1 MVASISKPMSQ
12 EALET
17 YHSKDNYYSQDDGL
31 ENSQWQGRFSARQGL
46 EGTITAAEW
55 KQACQGE
62 DLQGNELRRKQ
73 INSRAGWDI
82 TLSASKSASLKALVH
97 QDKMVL
103 EAHRAAVTQTV
114 QYIEENCIYAQ
125 VKENG
130 ILKREQT
137 QKGQFALFEHD
148 DNRNQEPQLHT
159 HIVILNQ
166 TLCKDGKSR
175 TLDSRELF
183 NQKVTIGAYYDHAF
197 AHQLQQN
204 GYELDW
210 TSDHTFEI
218 KGYQKDQLEAF
229 SSRRQAIRE
238 YLAEQNIRLEQAT
251 EEQKQIA
258 CLKSRPLKI
267 HKLHPIDHEAQRER
281 WQQESENLGII
292 HPQPRQD
299 LQHLY
304 DLTAHPGSLVEV
316 IQSALET
323 ATAYQVAVTKQTLL
337 RDCLRHSQG
346 HYSPIEIE
354 QALNQSAEL
363 IATQDGRITTQRA
376 ITREQFI
383 LQSAN
388 AGQQTQTSLS
398 QPETIE
404 QIAQQQNL
412 NEDQTA
418 GLKHIATSQD
428 FITLLQGNAGVGKT
442 YTLSAL
448 TECLAPQQSD
458 RLRGLAPSAAAAQVL
473 QSEANIQSS
482 TLERYLLSPNETLN
496 LNEVLLIDEAGMVSS
511 QQMERLIRKAQAL
524 DSRLILVGDIKQ
536 LSAVESGAPFRL
548 LHERSELKT
557 VAIEANVRQRVPH
570 LFDAASLAAQHRTNE
585 ALKRLE
591 HCDCIEEIP
600 DPAQRNQAVVEQY
613 LNREPREQ
621 AQTLI
626 LCDTNQDRRDITT
639 QIRAAYIEQDI
650 LGSEQTQIS
659 ILYPKRL
666 DRQAIAQG
674 YNYSVGDVIRLQR
687 PTQQF
692 PDLYYRVLGLK
703 DATLLLKDREGNRHE
718 MPLHQ
723 YKEREVFD
731 CQPLEL
737 RVGDRLRFTRNHRE
751 RNQTNGQPY
760 TIEALNPDHTI
771 EIRTK
776 GQRYTV
782 TPDQLLHSD
791 YAYCRTVYSAQGW
804 TSAEAIWAPGQ
815 NPGQEQTYVALTR
828 ARESLKILTLDRA
841 ALGISVEQ
849 SRAQENATDLV
860 EPEHRYLGMDVLAQK
875 IQERNDEKLL
885 LESGLLQELTELT
898 NDLQSLVAP
907 PSNHIYAGMDV
918 LAQKIQERNDEKLFL
933 ESGLLE
939 ELTELT
945 RDLQSFIAPPA
956 KPLYEGMDV
965 LAQKIQ
971 ERNDEKLLVESGLL
985 EELTELTTNL
995 QSFISSSLE
1004 PPHPVLTEPEPQI
1017 QQPRIETTSAEAQQ
1031 LTLFPGEPDEPQR
1044 KPTRRTPRQRSPQRE
1059 RLHQEHSSSDQSP
1072 ESTDGQTEQ
1081 AEPASPADGVN
1092 APSDIAPVRSR
1103 FAKLDEL
1110 ARNLRSNRPEVRR
1123 TAGASNPDREADAPV
1138 HRIDAESAP
1147 DHRELQ
1153 HEPEPIFPAVPEP
1166 RERTAATETGNP
1178 IAEATAAASNSA
1190 DEPGLEPDQGIHP
1203 QAGEPIEPDSGFTQP
1218 DGNQHKDVLDRPN
1231 DGDRLDESIGDGV
1244 SRTIP
1249 ERSIQPNVGAD
1260 QWEGERSSDSDEQVS
1275 EAPEVEDPQVQQLQ
1289 RQMAIAQSWSDDQL
1303 LAIAAE
1309 VQDYF
1314 KQPPSKPD
1322 INRAEQL
1329 HGELERLNAL
1339 DRELLDR
1346 VYRQREE
1353 LETLG
1358 PARSWKYLFG
1368 SNPKEVKTAEARLE
1382 QTRSEREILES
1393 RIQPIQKAFKALQQE
1408 ARIYLEW
1415 RNSEKGEQMHQ
1426 YRDILKLEP
1435 VQERIAQIHQVQE
1448 QIRQAQE
1455 QQRKKQEALNL
1466 LLEWKQTAI
1475 QLDRPQGYVER
1486 IQEITEEYRK
1496 GKPLTENQIERF
1508 NQDFADYREQVRQE
1522 QAQQRNRGFSR

>member
-12 EALET
+12 GALET

-31 ENSQWQGRFSARQGL
+31 ENSEWQGQFSEHQGL

-97 QDKMVL
+97 QDQAVL

-114 QYIEENCIYAQ
+114 QYIEANCIYAQ

-137 QKGQFALFEHD
+137 KQGQFALFEHD

-197 AHQLQQN
+197 AHQLQQR
-204 GYELDW
+204 GYELEW

-238 YLAEQNIRLEQAT
+238 YLAQQNIRLEQAT

-267 HKLHPIDHEAQRER
+267 HKLHPIDHEQQRER

-304 DLTAHPGSLVEV
+304 DLTAHPGSLAEV

-323 ATAYQVAVTKQTLL
+323 ATVYQVAVTKQTLL
-337 RDCLRHSQG
+337 KDCLRHSQG

-354 QALNQSAEL
+354 QALNQSTEL

-376 ITREQFI
+376 LSREQFI
-383 LQSAN
+383 LQTAN
-388 AGQQTQTSLS
+388 AGQQTQPPLS
-398 QPETIE
+398 HLAIIE

-448 TECLAPQQSD
+448 TECLPPAQSD

-482 TLERYLLSPNETLN
+482 TLERYLLSPNETLKP
-496 LNEVLLIDEAGMVSS
+496 NEILLIDEAGMVSS
-511 QQMERLIRKAQAL
+511 QQMERLICKAQTL

-548 LHERSELKT
+548 LQERSELKT
-557 VAIEANVRQRVPH
+557 IAIEANVRQRVPH

-613 LNREPREQ
+613 LSRELREQ

-639 QIRAAYIEQDI
+639 QIRAAYIEQDM

-687 PTQQF
+687 PTQQY
-692 PDLYYRVLGLK
+692 PDLYYRVIGLK
-703 DATLLLKDREGNRHE
+703 DETLLLKDREGNRHE

-760 TIEALNPDHTI
+760 TIEALNPDRTI

-782 TPDQLLHSD
+782 TPDELLHSD

-828 ARESLKILTLDRA
+828 AKESLQILTLNRA
-841 ALGISVEQ
+841 ALGLSAQ
-849 SRAQENATDLV
+849 TTQAQENAMDLV
-860 EPEHRYLGMDVLAQK
+860 EMIA
-875 IQERNDEKLL
+875 ERTQPLSADP
-885 LESGLLQELTELT
+885 
-898 NDLQSLVAP
+898 AP
-907 PSNHIYAGMDV
+907 T
-918 LAQKIQERNDEKLFL
+918 Q
-933 ESGLLE
+933 
-939 ELTELT
+939 T
-945 RDLQSFIAPPA
+945 
-956 KPLYEGMDV
+956 
-965 LAQKIQ
+965 
-971 ERNDEKLLVESGLL
+971 VE
-985 EELTELTTNL
+985 T
-995 QSFISSSLE
+995 
-1004 PPHPVLTEPEPQI
+1004 
-1017 QQPRIETTSAEAQQ
+1017 QQ
-1031 LTLFPGEPDEPQR
+1031 LSLFPGMPDDLERKVKPQR
-1044 KPTRRTPRQRSPQRE
+1044 AKPARQYPEPAQSARQT
-1059 RLHQEHSSSDQSP
+1059 DQP
-1072 ESTDGQTEQ
+1072 AEQ
-1081 AEPASPADGVN
+1081 AEPASPTDGVS

-1110 ARNLRSNRPEVRR
+1110 ARNLRGDRAEIER
-1123 TAGASNPDREADAPV
+1123 TAAPSNPYRETDGSVLGSYAEPAADDRELHP
-1138 HRIDAESAP
+1138 
-1147 DHRELQ
+1147 
-1153 HEPEPIFPAVPEP
+1153 EPEPIHPTGSESGNPA
-1166 RERTAATETGNP
+1166 AATHPGKP
-1178 IAEATAAASNSA
+1178 DAESPAAAIDPA
-1190 DEPGLEPDQGIHP
+1190 DEQRLERDQGVHP
-1203 QAGEPIEPDSGFTQP
+1203 QISEPIEPDSGLTQP
-1218 DGNQHKDVLDRPN
+1218 DGNQYESGVNHPN

-1249 ERSIQPNVGAD
+1249 ERSIQPNAGAD
-1260 QWEGERSSDSDEQVS
+1260 QWESEQSGDPDQQTVQT
-1275 EAPEVEDPQVQQLQ
+1275 PEVEDPQVQQIQ
-1289 RQMAIAQSWSDDQL
+1289 RRMEIAQSWSDDQL
-1303 LAIAAE
+1303 LSIAAAVEDYFRAPPPKPDGAIA
-1309 VQDYF
+1309 Q
-1314 KQPPSKPD
+1314 
-1322 INRAEQL
+1322 
-1329 HGELERLNAL
+1329 ELQESLKNLRSQYHHLQSFER
-1339 DRELLDR
+1339 E
-1346 VYRQREE
+1346 QRET
-1353 LETLG
+1353 LKNLG
-1358 PARSWKYLFG
+1358 PARSWKYPFG
-1368 SNPKEVKTAEARLE
+1368 SNPREVQAAEQALE
-1382 QTRSEREILES
+1382 QTKSQSMNVANRIYQTES
-1393 RIQPIQKAFKALQQE
+1393 AFASWQEE
-1408 ARIYLEW
+1408 ARIYLAWE
-1415 RNSEKGEQMHQ
+1415 RSNEGQQMHQ
-1426 YRDILKLEP
+1426 CRAIVQLEP
-1435 VQERIAQIHQVQE
+1435 VQERITQIHQAHE
-1448 QIRQAQE
+1448 AIRQAQE
-1455 QQRKKQEALNL
+1455 KQRKRQEAMETLR
-1466 LLEWKQTAI
+1466 EWKRTVI
-1475 QLDRPQGYVER
+1475 ELGRPEAYVQR
-1486 IQEITEEYRK
+1486 IQEITDDYGK
-1496 GKPLTENQIERF
+1496 GKPLNENQIERL
-1508 NQDFADYREQVRQE
+1508 NQDFADHREQLR
-1522 QAQQRNRGFSR
+1522 QAQAQRQRQGGFSL

>member
-31 ENSQWQGRFSARQGL
+31 ENSEWQGQFSEHQGL

-97 QDKMVL
+97 QDQTVL

-114 QYIEENCIYAQ
+114 QYIEANCIYAQ
-125 VKENG
+125 IKENG

-137 QKGQFALFEHD
+137 KKGQFALFEHD

-197 AHQLQQN
+197 AHQLQQK
-204 GYELDW
+204 GYELEW

-218 KGYQKDQLEAF
+218 KGYRKDQLEAF

-238 YLAEQNIRLEQAT
+238 YLAQQNIRLEQAT

-258 CLKSRPLKI
+258 CLKSRPIKI
-267 HKLHPIDHEAQRER
+267 HKLNPIDHEQQRER
-281 WQQESENLGII
+281 WQQESENLGIT

-304 DLTAHPGSLVEV
+304 DLTAHPGSLTEV
-316 IQSALET
+316 IQFALET

-354 QALNQSAEL
+354 QVLNQSTDL
-363 IATQDGRITTQRA
+363 IAIQDGRLTTQRA
-376 ITREQFI
+376 LTREQFI
-383 LQSAN
+383 LQTAN

-398 QPETIE
+398 QPATIE

-412 NEDQTA
+412 NEGQTA
-418 GLKHIATSQD
+418 GLKHIATSPD

-448 TECLAPQQSD
+448 TQCLPTQQSD

-473 QSEANIQSS
+473 QTEANIQSS

-548 LHERSELKT
+548 LQERSELKT

-591 HCDCIEEIP
+591 RCDCIEEIP
-600 DPAQRNQAVVEQY
+600 DPAQRNQAVVRQY

-626 LCDTNQDRRDITT
+626 LCDTNQDRRDITA

-687 PTQQF
+687 PTQQY

-703 DATLLLKDREGNRHE
+703 NETLLLKDREGNRHE

-760 TIEALNPDHTI
+760 TIEELNPDHTI

-828 ARESLKILTLDRA
+828 AKESLQILTLNRA
-841 ALGISVEQ
+841 ALGLSAQTSQ
-849 SRAQENATDLV
+849 SQENVMDLV
-860 EPEHRYLGMDVLAQK
+860 EAIAQRT
-875 IQERNDEKLL
+875 QPLSPDP
-885 LESGLLQELTELT
+885 
-898 NDLQSLVAP
+898 AP
-907 PSNHIYAGMDV
+907 T
-918 LAQKIQERNDEKLFL
+918 Q
-933 ESGLLE
+933 
-939 ELTELT
+939 
-945 RDLQSFIAPPA
+945 
-956 KPLYEGMDV
+956 
-965 LAQKIQ
+965 
-971 ERNDEKLLVESGLL
+971 
-985 EELTELTTNL
+985 
-995 QSFISSSLE
+995 
-1004 PPHPVLTEPEPQI
+1004 
-1017 QQPRIETTSAEAQQ
+1017 SAETQQ
-1031 LTLFPGEPDEPQR
+1031 LSLFPGMTDDLERKVKPQR
-1044 KPTRRTPRQRSPQRE
+1044 AKPTRQHPSPTQSARQ
-1059 RLHQEHSSSDQSP
+1059 
-1072 ESTDGQTEQ
+1072 TDRPAEQ
-1081 AEPASPADGVN
+1081 AEPARPTDGVS

-1110 ARNLRSNRPEVRR
+1110 ARNLRNDGSEFE
-1123 TAGASNPDREADAPV
+1123 GAVTPSSPDRETDAAV
-1138 HRIDAESAP
+1138 HRTDAESAP
-1147 DHRELQ
+1147 DHRELH
-1153 HEPEPIFPAVPEP
+1153 HEPEPVFPTVPES
-1166 RERTAATETGNP
+1166 RERTAAIEPGNP
-1178 IAEATAAASNSA
+1178 DTEATATAIDRA
-1190 DEPGLEPDQGIHP
+1190 DAPSLEPDRGIHP
-1203 QAGEPIEPDSGFTQP
+1203 QAGEPIEPDSGVTQP
-1218 DGNQHKDVLDRPN
+1218 DGNQHEDFLNNPH
-1231 DGDRLDESIGDGV
+1231 DGDRLDESIGDGI
-1244 SRTIP
+1244 SRTLP
-1249 ERSIQPNVGAD
+1249 ERSIQPNAGAD
-1260 QWEGERSSDSDEQVS
+1260 QQENEQSGDSDEQTVQ
-1275 EAPEVEDPQVQQLQ
+1275 APEVEDPQLQ

-1303 LAIAAE
+1303 LSIAAAVE
-1309 VQDYF
+1309 DYF
-1314 KQPPSKPD
+1314 RAPPPKPD
-1322 INRAEQL
+1322 GVIAQELQDSLKNLRSQYHHLQSFEREQREQL
-1329 HGELERLNAL
+1329 KN
-1339 DRELLDR
+1339 
-1346 VYRQREE
+1346 
-1353 LETLG
+1353 LG
-1358 PARSWKYLFG
+1358 PARSWKYPFG
-1368 SNPKEVKTAEARLE
+1368 SNPKEVQAAEQALE
-1382 QTRSEREILES
+1382 QTQGMTVVS
-1393 RIQPIQKAFKALQQE
+1393 RIHQTESAFASWQEE
-1408 ARIYLEW
+1408 ARTYLAWE
-1415 RNSEKGEQMHQ
+1415 RSNEGQQMHQ
-1426 YRDILKLEP
+1426 CRAIVQRSP
-1435 VQERIAQIHQVQE
+1435 VQERITQIHQAHE
-1448 QIRQAQE
+1448 AIRQAQE
-1455 QQRKKQEALNL
+1455 KQRKRQEAMETLR
-1466 LLEWKQTAI
+1466 EWKRTAI
-1475 QLDRPQGYVER
+1475 ELGRPEAYVQR
-1486 IQEITEEYRK
+1486 IQDIADDYGK
-1496 GKPLTENQIERF
+1496 GKPLNKNQIERMS
-1508 NQDFADYREQVRQE
+1508 QDLVDHREQLR
-1522 QAQQRNRGFSR
+1522 QAQAQRQRQRGFSL

>member
-31 ENSQWQGRFSARQGL
+31 ENSQWQGCFSAHQGL

-97 QDKMVL
+97 QDQTVL
-103 EAHRAAVTQTV
+103 EAHREAVTQTV
-114 QYIEENCIYAQ
+114 QYIEANCIYAQ

-130 ILKREQT
+130 VLKREQT

-166 TLCKDGKSR
+166 TLCKDDKSR

-197 AHQLQQN
+197 AHNLQQK
-204 GYELDW
+204 GYELEW

-238 YLAEQNIRLEQAT
+238 YLAQQNIRLEQAT

-258 CLKSRPLKI
+258 CLKSRPIKI
-267 HKLHPIDHEAQRER
+267 HKLHPIDHEQQRER

-304 DLTAHPGSLVEV
+304 DLTAHPGSLAEV

-337 RDCLRHSQG
+337 RDCLRHSQA
-346 HYSPIEIE
+346 HYSPTEIE
-354 QALNQSAEL
+354 QALNQSTEL
-363 IATQDGRITTQRA
+363 IATQDGRITTQRVIA
-376 ITREQFI
+376 REQFI
-383 LQSAN
+383 LQTAN
-388 AGQQTQTSLS
+388 AGQQTQTPLS
-398 QPETIE
+398 QTATIE

-412 NEDQTA
+412 NEGQTA
-418 GLKHIATSQD
+418 GLKHIATSPD

-448 TECLAPQQSD
+448 TECLPPAQSD
-458 RLRGLAPSAAAAQVL
+458 RLRGLAPSAAAAEVL
-473 QSEANIQSS
+473 QSEANIQST
-482 TLERYLLSPNETLN
+482 TLERYLLSPNETLKP
-496 LNEVLLIDEAGMVSS
+496 NEVLLIDEAGMVSS
-511 QQMERLIRKAQAL
+511 QQMERLIRKAQTL

-548 LHERSELKT
+548 LQERSELKT
-557 VAIEANVRQRVPH
+557 IAIEANVRQRVPH

-613 LNREPREQ
+613 LSREPREQ

-639 QIRAAYIEQDI
+639 QIRAAYIEQNI

-674 YNYSVGDVIRLQR
+674 YHYSVGDVIRLQR
-687 PTQQF
+687 PTKQF

-703 DATLLLKDREGNRHE
+703 DETLLLKDREGNRHE

-723 YKEREVFD
+723 YKDREVFD

-828 ARESLKILTLDRA
+828 AKESLQILTLNRA
-841 ALGISVEQ
+841 ALGLSAQ
-849 SRAQENATDLV
+849 TTQAQENAMDLV
-860 EPEHRYLGMDVLAQK
+860 EMIA
-875 IQERNDEKLL
+875 ERTQLL
-885 LESGLLQELTELT
+885 SP
-898 NDLQSLVAP
+898 DPAP
-907 PSNHIYAGMDV
+907 T
-918 LAQKIQERNDEKLFL
+918 Q
-933 ESGLLE
+933 
-939 ELTELT
+939 
-945 RDLQSFIAPPA
+945 
-956 KPLYEGMDV
+956 
-965 LAQKIQ
+965 
-971 ERNDEKLLVESGLL
+971 
-985 EELTELTTNL
+985 
-995 QSFISSSLE
+995 
-1004 PPHPVLTEPEPQI
+1004 
-1017 QQPRIETTSAEAQQ
+1017 SAETQQ
-1031 LTLFPGEPDEPQR
+1031 LSLFPGMTDDLERKVKPQR
-1044 KPTRRTPRQRSPQRE
+1044 AKPARQYPIPT
-1059 RLHQEHSSSDQSP
+1059 QSARQ
-1072 ESTDGQTEQ
+1072 TDRPAEQ
-1081 AEPASPADGVN
+1081 AEPASPTDGVS

-1103 FAKLDEL
+1103 FAKLDEI
-1110 ARNLRSNRPEVRR
+1110 ARNLRRDRAEIG
-1123 TAGASNPDREADAPV
+1123 GAAAPSNPEREPDGSVLGSYAEPAADDRELHP
-1138 HRIDAESAP
+1138 
-1147 DHRELQ
+1147 
-1153 HEPEPIFPAVPEP
+1153 EPEPVHPTSSES
-1166 RERTAATETGNP
+1166 GNP
-1178 IAEATAAASNSA
+1178 ATAINPGKPEAEGTEPAIDPA
-1190 DEPGLEPDQGIHP
+1190 DEQRLERDQGVHP
-1203 QAGEPIEPDSGFTQP
+1203 QSSEPIEPDSGLTQP
-1218 DGNQHKDVLDRPN
+1218 DGNQYESGVNHSD
-1231 DGDRLDESIGDGV
+1231 DGDRVDESIGDGV

-1249 ERSIQPNVGAD
+1249 ERSIQPNARAD
-1260 QWEGERSSDSDEQVS
+1260 QQENEQSGNTDEQT
-1275 EAPEVEDPQVQQLQ
+1275 AQTPEVEDPQAQQIQ

-1303 LAIAAE
+1303 LAIATAVE
-1309 VQDYF
+1309 DYF
-1314 KQPPSKPD
+1314 RAPPPKPD
-1322 INRAEQL
+1322 GAIAQQL
-1329 HGELERLNAL
+1329 QDSLKNLRSQYHHLQSFER
-1339 DRELLDR
+1339 E
-1346 VYRQREE
+1346 QRET
-1353 LETLG
+1353 LKNLG
-1358 PARSWKYLFG
+1358 PARSWKYPFG
-1368 SNPKEVKTAEARLE
+1368 SNPREVQAAEQALE
-1382 QTRSEREILES
+1382 QTKSQSMNVANRIYQTES
-1393 RIQPIQKAFKALQQE
+1393 AFASWQEE
-1408 ARIYLEW
+1408 ARIYLAWE
-1415 RNSEKGEQMHQ
+1415 RSDEGQQMHQ
-1426 YRDILKLEP
+1426 CRAIVQLEP
-1435 VQERIAQIHQVQE
+1435 VQERITQIHQAHE
-1448 QIRQAQE
+1448 AIRQAQE
-1455 QQRKKQEALNL
+1455 KQRKRQEAMETLR
-1466 LLEWKQTAI
+1466 EWKRTAI
-1475 QLDRPQGYVER
+1475 ELGRPEAYVQR
-1486 IQEITEEYRK
+1486 IQDIADDYGK
-1496 GKPLTENQIERF
+1496 GKPLNKNQIERMS
-1508 NQDFADYREQVRQE
+1508 QDLVDHREQLR
-1522 QAQQRNRGFSR
+1522 QAQAQRQRQRGFSL